1 MIPLKQLF
9 WIALLGLG
17 LYYYLGE
24 DEPERQQQTSPA
36 DTPPVEEVTSLDAR
50 SEQKI
55 ADGVGKVLEVLE
67 ELAAAVNNQPEQ
79 TETINQLGKT
89 LSEEWDTIEKSVET
103 NFPDDYKNI
112 EDSLYPL
119 IAHAQKQTPDVDQ
132 IKQLISEVKEKLTA
146 FKQKLST

>member
-24 DEPERQQQTSPA
+24 DGQEQQQQSGPTE
-36 DTPPVEEVTSLDAR
+36 TLPVEEVTSLDAR

-55 ADGVGKVLEVLE
+55 ADGVENVLEVLK
-67 ELAAAVNNQPEQ
+67 ELVTAVTNQPDQ
-79 TETINQLGKT
+79 TETINQLGKS
-89 LSEEWDTIEKSVET
+89 LSEEWDKIEKAVET

-119 IAHAQKQTPDVDQ
+119 IAYAQNQTPDMEQ
-132 IKQLISEVKEKLTA
+132 IKQLSSEVKEKLTA
-146 FKQKLST
+146 FKQKLSS